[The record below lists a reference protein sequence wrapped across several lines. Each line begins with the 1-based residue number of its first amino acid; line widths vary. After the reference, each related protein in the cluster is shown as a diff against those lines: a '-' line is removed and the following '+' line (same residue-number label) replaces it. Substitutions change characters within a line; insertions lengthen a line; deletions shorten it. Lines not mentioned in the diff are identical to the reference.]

1 MNHPGKIAGKDIEDI
16 ATLTPLQEGMLFHY
30 LKDPENDHYF
40 EQLSLEVSAKIDV
53 EIFEK
58 AWNAVIETNK
68 MLRTS
73 FRWEKLNKPAQN
85 VSVSWV
91 RTSIPE

>member
-1 MNHPGKIAGKDIEDI
+1 
-16 ATLTPLQEGMLFHY
+16 MLFYY

-58 AWNAVIETNK
+58 AWNVVIETNE

-73 FRWEKLNKPAQN
+73 FRWEKSNKPEAHLHG
-85 VSVSWV
+85 
-91 RTSIPE
+91 RTASPSSKYPTGIPDGS

>member
-30 LKDPENDHYF
+30 LKNPENDHYF

-85 VSVSWV
+85 VSLSWV